1 MTRQLT
7 PKSSLENLKRE
18 AKRWLHALRDGDPEA
33 RARLDRT
40 VPNAPASPS
49 LRHVQHAL
57 AREYGFAGWA
67 ALKSKLAENA
77 PADAEHAERVTWF
90 IQNACPDHHIRSR
103 AAHVRAL
110 HVAHRLLER
119 HPETANDSFYT
130 AIVCGDVGRV
140 ERELT
145 EQPAK
150 ASEKGGPKG
159 WEPILYL
166 CFTRL
171 SLPATNDNA
180 LTIARMLLDRGAD
193 PNVHFAAGGSA
204 YTPLVGAV
212 GEGEEDRPPHPR
224 RDELVSLLL
233 ERGANPYDIQV
244 IYNTGFHGQ
253 MLWYLKVIH
262 EHTVKQGRAADWAD
276 PEWMMIGMGGYGS
289 GARWMLNIA
298 VRDNNMELAEWSLAH
313 GANPNAGPPRSNLM
327 LQRPLYEGALLS
339 GNTEMA
345 ELLLRYGATRPAT
358 PLDGLDA
365 FSAAALRLDADEVRK
380 MVARHPDYLKA
391 PGPMLTAARLDR
403 VDVVRLLLDVG
414 MSPDVGTDKGERGLH
429 AAAYA
434 NALGVAK
441 LLLDRGAAVDPVN
454 TEWDSTP
461 LGAAAYAQHP
471 QMIELLG
478 RVSRDVWNLVPT
490 GNIERLRE
498 LFRTEPDLAQ
508 IAGGGH
514 TPLMWL
520 PADDESRAIEVARLL
535 LGHGADPTVRNN
547 DGETAAD
554 RAQKLGM
561 LDLADLL
568 DPARSQ
574 RSV

>member
-7 PKSSLENLKRE
+7 PKSSLDNLKRE
-18 AKRWLHALRDGDPEA
+18 AKRWLHALRSGDPEA
-33 RARLDRT
+33 RARLERV
-40 VPNAPASPS
+40 VPNAPTTPG
-49 LRHVQHAL
+49 LRDVQHAL

-67 ALKSKLAENA
+67 VLKSRLAENA
-77 PADAEHAERVTWF
+77 PAAAEHAERVAWF
-90 IQNACPDHHIRSR
+90 IRNACPDHHVRSR
-103 AAHVRAL
+103 AAHVSVL
-110 HVAHRLLER
+110 HTAHRLLER
-119 HPETANDSFYT
+119 HPEMARDSFYT
-130 AIVCGDVGRV
+130 AIVCGDVERV
-140 ERELT
+140 ERELA
-145 EQPAK
+145 EQPEK

-180 LTIARMLLDRGAD
+180 LTIARMLLDQGAD
-193 PNVHFAAGGSA
+193 PNVDFAAGGSS
-204 YTPLVGAV
+204 YTPLVGAI
-212 GEGEEDRPPHPR
+212 GEGEENRPPHPR
-224 RDELVSLLL
+224 RDELVRLLL

-253 MLWYLKVIH
+253 MLWYLQLIY
-262 EHTVKQGRAADWAD
+262 EHTVKHGRAADWAD

-289 GARWMLNIA
+289 GARWMLDIA
-298 VRDNNMELAEWSLAH
+298 VRDDNMELAEWALAH

-339 GNTEMA
+339 GNTAMA
-345 ELLLRYGATRPAT
+345 ELLLRYGATPPER

-365 FSAAALRLDADEVRK
+365 FAAAALRLDTAE
-380 MVARHPDYLKA
+380 ARRLAAQHPEYLNA
-391 PGPMLTAARLDR
+391 PEPMLTAARRDR
-403 VDVVRLLLDVG
+403 VDVVQLLLDVG
-414 MSPDVGTDKGERGLH
+414 VSPDVQTDKGERGLH

-490 GNIERLRE
+490 GTVERLRE
-498 LFRTEPDLAQ
+498 LFRSEPDLAKV
-508 IAGGGH
+508 AGGGH

-520 PADDESRAIEVARLL
+520 PDDEARALEVAELL
-535 LGHGADPTVRNN
+535 LQYGADPTARNN
-547 DGETAAD
+547 DGESAAD
-554 RAQKLGM
+554 RAAKFGM
-561 LDLADLL
+561 FRLAELL
-568 DPARSQ
+568 NR
-574 RSV
+574 

>member
-1 MTRQLT
+1 MVRQLT
-7 PKSSLENLKRE
+7 PKSSLDNLKRE
-18 AKRWLHALRDGDPEA
+18 AKRWLHAFRSGDPDA
-33 RARLDRT
+33 RARLERA
-40 VPNAPASPS
+40 VPNAPASPT
-49 LRHVQHAL
+49 LREVQHAL
-57 AREYGFAGWA
+57 AREYGFPGWA
-67 ALKSKLAENA
+67 ALKNQLALNS
-77 PADAEHAERVTWF
+77 PAAAAEDAERIAWF

-103 AAHVRAL
+103 PAHVRAL
-110 HVAHRLLER
+110 HTAHRLLER
-119 HPETANDSFYT
+119 HPEIARDSFYT
-130 AIVCGDVGRV
+130 AIVCGDVERV
-140 ERELT
+140 DEELAER
-145 EQPAK
+145 PGK

-171 SLPATNDNA
+171 STPAANDNA
-180 LTIARMLLDRGAD
+180 LTIARMLLDHGAD

-212 GEGEEDRPPHPR
+212 GEGEEDRPPHPK
-224 RDELVSLLL
+224 RDELVGLLL

-253 MLWYLKVIH
+253 MLWYLQMIY
-262 EHTVKQGRAADWAD
+262 EHAVKQGRAADWAD

-298 VRDNNMELAEWSLAH
+298 VRDNNMELAEWVLAH

-327 LQRPLYEGALLS
+327 LQRPLYEGAVLS
-339 GNTEMA
+339 GNTEIA
-345 ELLLRYGATRPAT
+345 ELVLRYGATQGAT
-358 PLDGLDA
+358 LNGLDA
-365 FSAAALRLDADEVRK
+365 FTAAALRPDAAEVRRL
-380 MVARHPDYLKA
+380 AAQHPEYLKA

-403 VDVVRLLLDVG
+403 VDVVQLLLDVG
-414 MSPDVGTDKGERGLH
+414 VSPDVETDKGERGLH

-434 NALGVAK
+434 NALGAAK

-471 QMIELLG
+471 QMIDLLG
-478 RVSRDVWNLVPT
+478 RASRDVWALAST
-490 GNIERLRE
+490 GNVERLRE
-498 LFRTEPDLAQ
+498 LFNSEPDLAKV
-508 IAGGGH
+508 AGGGH

-520 PADDESRAIEVARLL
+520 PTDDEARAVEVATLL
-535 LGHGADPTVRNN
+535 LSHGADATLKNN

-554 RAQKLGM
+554 RARRVGM
-561 LDLADLL
+561 DRLAGLL
-568 DPARSQ
+568 DR
-574 RSV
+574 R